1 MHFVRP
7 PAGAL
12 VLAVAGSRY
21 ELIVPFLYKTYS
33 NTPFTIGS
41 IGEPTRGMGFCFE
54 GNVREPRYAEEPARR
69 RGAFWGKGWTGR
81 ITGNDYTT
89 SSPCDLRQ
97 SPE

>member
-12 VLAVAGSRY
+12 VLAVAGSRC

-41 IGEPTRGMGFCFE
+41 MGEPTRGMGFCFA
-54 GNVREPRYAEEPARR
+54 GNVRN
-69 RGAFWGKGWTGR
+69 RGKLKNQPVGVGR
-81 ITGNDYTT
+81 LGEGLDWPDN
-89 SSPCDLRQ
+89 RQ
-97 SPE
+97 